1 VARPTI
7 YDRPL
12 TKAERQRR
20 WRHRRRRGRHLE
32 PLRADPHGVTGRID
46 DLAAAAADGACFGT
60 IYADPPWPWRDD
72 GRRGASSHHYAS
84 MTLDA
89 LAALP
94 VADLARADAH
104 LHLWTTAAHVEA
116 AADLMRAWGFRYA
129 SQFVWAKPGP
139 GVGAYWRMAHELLLT
154 GVRPNSP
161 TFASGDTPS
170 WGVFRRGRHSEKPQ
184 EVRTLIE
191 RASPAPRLELFARQ
205 VAPGWCAW
213 GEDVGSVP
221 GAEDGSAGA

>member
-20 WRHRRRRGRHLE
+20 WRHRRRRGKHFE
-32 PLRADPHGVTGRID
+32 PLRVDPHAITGRID
-46 DLAAAAADGACFGT
+46 DLTAAAAEGPRFGA
-60 IYADPPWPWRDD
+60 ILADPPWPWRDD
-72 GRRGASSHHYAS
+72 GRRGAAARHYS
-84 MTLDA
+84 TMSLDA
-89 LAALP
+89 LARLP
-94 VADLARADAH
+94 VAELARADAH

-116 AADLMRAWGFRYA
+116 AIGLLRAWGFVYK

-154 GVRPNSP
+154 GVRPKSP

-170 WGVFRRGRHSEKPQ
+170 WGVFRRGRHSAKPE

-191 RASPAPRLELFARQ
+191 RSSPAPRLELFARRI
-205 VAPGWCAW
+205 APGWCAW
-213 GEDVGSVP
+213 GEDLGSEPAP
-221 GAEDGSAGA
+221 GDGPAEA